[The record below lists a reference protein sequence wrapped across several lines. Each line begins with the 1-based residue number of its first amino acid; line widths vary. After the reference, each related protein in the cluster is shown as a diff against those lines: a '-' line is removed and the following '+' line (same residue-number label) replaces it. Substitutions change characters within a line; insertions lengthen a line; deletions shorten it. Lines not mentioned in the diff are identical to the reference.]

1 MNFDPVEL
9 INRSARCPSVL
20 LIDTSSALSGSIKE
34 LNEALKGFK
43 ETFSTYPKAGAAMDL
58 AIMTF
63 DSEVILMTDF
73 APIMEFEPPVLI
85 AKPERDARLGAG
97 LLWAIQL
104 IDDREKQYRKNGLSY
119 HRPWLLVITKG
130 QATDTDR
137 LTEAANL
144 IHAKRGLHFY
154 VFAIDGADRSILA
167 SITQPIYDVKPT
179 GYPNLFFWLVEGQK
193 SVSESG
199 DNAVIRP
206 VPWLDQKGAGEEHA
220 P

>member
-1 MNFDPVEL
+1 MNFDPAEL

-43 ETFSTYPKAGAAMDL
+43 DSFSTYPKAGAAMDL

-73 APIMEFEPPVLI
+73 APVVEFEPPVLI

-104 IDDREKQYRKNGLSY
+104 LDDREKQYRENGLSY
-119 HRPWLLVITKG
+119 HRPWLL
-130 QATDTDR
+130 
-137 LTEAANL
+137 
-144 IHAKRGLHFY
+144 
-154 VFAIDGADRSILA
+154 
-167 SITQPIYDVKPT
+167 
-179 GYPNLFFWLVEGQK
+179 LV
-193 SVSESG
+193 
-199 DNAVIRP
+199 
-206 VPWLDQKGAGEEHA
+206 
-220 P
+220 